1 MYICT
6 YVHYTIHIILY
17 IYYLQIPS
25 WNETLN
31 HLGYPLVDT
40 ARVAQAQQLHT
51 PEHEKQSDRSE
62 LKKNTLEIR
71 YLSKSITRQEN
82 VY

>member
-40 ARVAQAQQLHT
+40 ARVAQAQHLHT
-51 PEHEKQSDRSE
+51 PEHEKKTENSSQ
-62 LKKNTLEIR
+62 KK
-71 YLSKSITRQEN
+71 SKKGLT
-82 VY
+82 